1 MQFMHLHLKSNA
13 NHKLHIAMS
22 SLSRLRIPLFPLST
36 LVLLLLLTVRDTAG
50 WGFWAHREIHRHAIK
65 ILPAPLDKFFK
76 RYADSLIARSVE
88 PDLRRGHDSLEQY
101 YHYIDFERY
110 GVYPFTELPRDY
122 EAAVKKFG
130 KQTVDT
136 NGTVPWRIADF
147 TERLSAA
154 MKRKKEEEI
163 VFYAS
168 FLGHYIAD
176 ANVPLHT
183 TENYDGQ
190 LSGQRGIH
198 SRWESRLPEKYGAQ
212 FRFDVGNAEYIA
224 DPLAYAFEIV
234 LESHRLVDSVL
245 ALDRKAK
252 EGLAESDTY
261 SVIQR
266 RGRTEYQYSDL
277 YYKRYYR
284 LLNGMIERRMAL
296 SAQRVASY
304 WYTAWVNAGK
314 PHLP

>member
-1 MQFMHLHLKSNA
+1 MSNP
-13 NHKLHIAMS
+13 
-22 SLSRLRIPLFPLST
+22 SRLRIPVLTLSA
-36 LVLLLLLTVRDTAG
+36 LIIFLLLTVNESSG

-65 ILPAPLDKFFK
+65 MLPAPLEKFFK
-76 RYADSLIARSVE
+76 KHADSLIARSVE
-88 PDLRRGHDSLEQY
+88 PDLRRGRDSLEQY

-110 GVYPFTELPRDY
+110 GTYPFEALPRDY

-130 KQTVDT
+130 KRTVDT
-136 NGTVPWRIADF
+136 NGTLPWRIADF
-147 TERLSAA
+147 TNRLSDA
-154 MKRKKEEEI
+154 MKRRSEEEI

-198 SRWESRLPEKYGAQ
+198 SRWESRLPEKYGSQ
-212 FRFDVGNAEYIA
+212 FQFDVGKVEYIA

-245 ALDRKAK
+245 AMDQKAK
-252 EGLAESDTY
+252 EGLAESEIYT
-261 SVIQR
+261 VTQR
-266 RGRTEYQYSDL
+266 RGRSEYQYSDL
-277 YYKRYYR
+277 YYERYYK
-284 LLNGMIERRMAL
+284 LLNGMIERRMAA

-304 WYTAWVNAGK
+304 WYTAWINAGK
-314 PHLP
+314 PQLP